1 MHETVDKFREA
12 TFAYEAAKKAA
23 EEVASD
29 LRVIGYAMSHGNVD
43 KFLAL
48 NYGMRLP
55 RRSPS
60 REDLKFKL
68 DMSQWPTPETVNTA
82 FRNLA
87 SAFNALHAAWDAVPA
102 DEKSFL
108 RGPDDGTM
116 LKTKDPY

>member
-23 EEVASD
+23 EGVAND
-29 LRVIGYAMSHGNVD
+29 LRVIGYAMSHGNLD

-48 NYGMRLP
+48 NYGMKVPERV
-55 RRSPS
+55 PS
-60 REDLKFKL
+60 REDLKFKV
-68 DMSQWPTPETVNTA
+68 DMSQWPTPEAVNTA

-87 SAFNALHAAWDAVPA
+87 DAFNALHSAWNAIPE

-108 RGPDDGTM
+108 RAPDGGTM